1 MYLSHLRFQS
11 TSSCA
16 KRFFPLGLL
25 LSSNHWDASDQDS
38 FSYPHPCKQTSRV
51 SCQVWISLGSSR
63 HFSITIPISSTVPLK
78 DLKQVINCLPLQRKS
93 FLIQVLQTAV
103 ENCDAN
109 TEVVGN
115 QNKHIL
121 NLSPF
126 LGSRNET
133 GVTVWC

>member
-1 MYLSHLRFQS
+1 MQTDKQSLLPGTDLNGEQQAFFRNYSHFIH
-11 TSSCA
+11 A
-16 KRFFPLGLL
+16 
-25 LSSNHWDASDQDS
+25 
-38 FSYPHPCKQTSRV
+38 
-51 SCQVWISLGSSR
+51 
-63 HFSITIPISSTVPLK
+63 VPLK